1 MGQGVARRRS
11 ILRAPRDQEGAS
23 KTSDRLSGTQHI
35 ALVRHIQ
42 KVPPITEQL
51 PVTIHHT
58 QIIGDDLAH
67 MMPALIAASGKRA
80 AR

>member
-1 MGQGVARRRS
+1 MT
-11 ILRAPRDQEGAS
+11 
-23 KTSDRLSGTQHI
+23 K
-35 ALVRHIQ
+35 
-42 KVPPITEQL
+42 QL

-67 MMPALIAASGKRA
+67 MVPALIAASGKRA